1 MSRSCTLVWGR
12 ENRKRGLTGGC
23 WVGRASV
30 RREAE
35 RGVCCSAR
43 AESLQGVCSS
53 LIFFLTLSLS
63 LCCGVCVSPAYIA
76 AARLVFVRAF
86 SELFCPSFERSF
98 VLCCA
103 RLRERER
110 DGGRGCVIGRRA
122 PLGLAGAINSV
133 GSTPGRLVLGHFA
146 LSGVADHVKVCV
158 LCAVC
163 FCLLRGGCCKCL
175 VLSCLVHD
183 HHFQQTGNNRLCQ
196 IFVRLSILLCGP
208 CVFLCV
214 SLIMCT
220 CFCGSA
226 LVFLPPPS
234 PPAAAAANIF
244 TAILRVRERF
254 GRSRW
259 KFGGSFCCCSRGG
272 FLPDRTRS
280 E

>member
-175 VLSCLVHD
+175 VLSCLV
-183 HHFQQTGNNRLCQ
+183 LCMTI
-196 IFVRLSILLCGP
+196 IFSRRGTTDYVRFLSGCQSCFVVHACF
-208 CVFLCV
+208 CVYLSLCV
-214 SLIMCT
+214 HA
-220 CFCGSA
+220 FVA
-226 LVFLPPPS
+226 L
-234 PPAAAAANIF
+234 
-244 TAILRVRERF
+244 R
-254 GRSRW
+254 
-259 KFGGSFCCCSRGG
+259 
-272 FLPDRTRS
+272 
-280 E
+280 